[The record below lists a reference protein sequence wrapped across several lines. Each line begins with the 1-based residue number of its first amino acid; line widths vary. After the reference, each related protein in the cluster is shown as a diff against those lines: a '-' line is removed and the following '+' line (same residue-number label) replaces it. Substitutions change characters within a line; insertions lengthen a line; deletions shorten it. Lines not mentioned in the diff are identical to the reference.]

1 MLGDVV
7 LTEDLVEENGIAL
20 TEEIVDDLEAEE
32 EVMVVE
38 GD

>member
-7 LTEDLVEENGIAL
+7 FTEDLMEENGIAL
-20 TEEIVDDLEAEE
+20 TEEIVDELAAEG